1 MPGMSQ
7 KPGVTLQGEPPE
19 VSCGQGS
26 KQRPPHSLRKDVSF
40 PIASELRY
48 FSLSSSQIFQINV
61 LTYMWFLAYNWQA
74 IFFFASFFLSFFQD
88 SILQQVNW
96 APTF

>member
-1 MPGMSQ
+1 
-7 KPGVTLQGEPPE
+7 
-19 VSCGQGS
+19 
-26 KQRPPHSLRKDVSF
+26 
-40 PIASELRY
+40 
-48 FSLSSSQIFQINV
+48 
-61 LTYMWFLAYNWQA
+61 MWFLAYNWQA